1 MADGQAELVAGGAQA
16 LVVAGLAG
24 QVGEQVPEP
33 GGSESEPVAFGVGA
47 EQNLRDRQTDQ
58 LGIRQ
63 LGRSSWSQAWAEQ
76 VVDAD
81 VQCDDEVVETGVHG
95 ASQEVDV
102 ARATPTL
109 GGLVSVVTARRPH
122 SDSESTI

>member
-1 MADGQAELVAGGAQA
+1 VAGGAQA

-33 GGSESEPVAFGVGA
+33 GGSESEPAAFAVEP
-47 EQNLRDRQTDQ
+47 EQHLGDGQTDQ
-58 LGIRQ
+58 LGIAE
-63 LGRSSWSQAWAEQ
+63 LGWPARSQAWTEH
-76 VVDAD
+76 VVDGD
-81 VQCDDEVVETGVHG
+81 VQCDDEVVETGAHG

-109 GGLVSVVTARRPH
+109 GGLVSDVTTRRPH